1 MGKDRPGVQIAE
13 SDTKLASLGQTGKVS
28 QNKVHLTNGSP
39 DSVLFLI
46 SPYGD
51 THGFQSP

>member
-1 MGKDRPGVQIAE
+1 VGKDRPGVQIAE